1 MWFGVL
7 CIWGA
12 RGVQDES
19 QQPVGKAVPKGAA
32 LQVFSQATRA
42 VSAGLPPAEAE
53 EPVSTPPVLWVTK
66 PSPLPLGISVVR
78 KQLK

>member
-1 MWFGVL
+1 MWFGFF

-19 QQPVGKAVPKGAA
+19 QQPIGKAVPKGA
-32 LQVFSQATRA
+32 VFSQAARA

-53 EPVSTPPVLWVTK
+53 EPVSTRPVPWVTK
-66 PSPLPLGISVVR
+66 PSPLPLGVSVVR